1 LTTRP
6 RPRLPIAQDR
16 ILPLACLICALHFQR
31 SLSSK
36 EHKIG
41 AAGERATVAE
51 KMDAAPRRA
60 ALRRNVRWPIAGAAV
75 AVCVVSGLLFLRS
88 RNPANTAHPFR
99 IGFESSPPQQL
110 LTPQKTPTGPAIEIV
125 AEAARRRHIPIEWV
139 YSPDGPDE
147 NLRHGKVDLWP
158 LITIWPERRG
168 YVYITE
174 PWTKNIYWL
183 VSLRSKRITSI
194 TDTAARVVYHRNTTQ
209 ESRLAKSLFPLATR
223 VPAASNEDIFFA
235 VLNGQADAGLLTAN
249 AGRTGALAKL
259 VGEHAPDLVFQQLSQ
274 QPIMLGIGAS
284 FARPDAKRAADM
296 LRDEIARMA
305 KDGTLSTIYFQWFL
319 DPNSEAVSFFY
330 VEATAQ
336 QDFYLKITVGL
347 LGAALAGL
355 VWLAARL
362 HRDQAALRTAKDAA
376 ETAARVKG
384 EFLANMS
391 HEIRTPLNG
400 IIGMTGLLL
409 ETKMAPQQQEF
420 ANTVRTS
427 ADNLLTIVN
436 DILDFSKIEAG
447 KLAFE
452 MVDFDLVETV
462 EDTLLMLAE
471 RAHRKG
477 IELVGAIPPNVPRS
491 MRGDPGRLRQVLLNL
506 VGNAI
511 KFTESGE
518 VIVRVAIDED
528 STDRVVLRFIVSD
541 TGIGIDPEAQSRLFE
556 AFSQADSSTTRRY
569 GGTGLGLAISRQL
582 VTLMGGTIGLQ
593 SEPRKGTTFWFTAR
607 FRRAPARV
615 PSPVP
620 TFDAARVLV
629 VSHYATHGTWL
640 LQQLTSWKIMG
651 RYVSSGAECLAVLRD
666 AAAGGAPFDVML
678 LDRQMPEMHD
688 LALARAIKSDATIAG
703 THVVV
708 MTTHSEPIDPERQ
721 TSGRIEACL
730 IKPIKQSRLF
740 DCLADL
746 LDKSNRGSLGLA
758 TPAPLT
764 TALPSA
770 TRVLLAEDNPV
781 NQKVALGQLRQL
793 GCQVDVVGNGRE
805 AIAALER
812 QGYDAIFMDCQMPE
826 MDGYEAAREIR
837 RRESDPAK
845 PCPWTAPIFIVAM
858 TANAMQGDREK
869 CLDAGMND
877 YVCKPARTAELQV
890 ALNHRPLRPAS

>member
-1 LTTRP
+1 M
-6 RPRLPIAQDR
+6 
-16 ILPLACLICALHFQR
+16 
-31 SLSSK
+31 S
-36 EHKIG
+36 
-41 AAGERATVAE
+41 AAMHAPAVA
-51 KMDAAPRRA
+51 
-60 ALRRNVRWPIAGAAV
+60 RRNRWWPIAAAAV
-75 AVCVVSGLLFLRS
+75 VLGVLAALLLLQW
-88 RNPANTAHPFR
+88 RNPANTAQPFR
-99 IGFESSPPQQL
+99 IGFELSPPQQL
-110 LTPQKTPTGPAIEIV
+110 LTPEKKPTGPAIEIV

-147 NLRHGKVDLWP
+147 NLRRGTVDLWP
-158 LITIWPERRG
+158 LITLRPERRG
-168 YVYITE
+168 YLYITE
-174 PWTKNIYWL
+174 PWTKNIYWM
-183 VSLRSKRITSI
+183 VSLRPNHIHSTA
-194 TDTAARVVYHRNTTQ
+194 DTAGRVVYHRNTAQ
-209 ESRLAKSLFPLATR
+209 ETKLAESLFPHATR
-223 VPAASNEDIFFA
+223 VAAASNEDIFLA
-235 VLNGQADAGLLTAN
+235 VINRQADAGLLTAN

-259 VGEHAPDLVFQQLSQ
+259 VGDHAPELVFQQLTQ

-284 FARPDAKRAADM
+284 LVRPDAKRAADA
-296 LRDEIARMA
+296 LRAEIADMA
-305 KDGTLSTIYFQWFL
+305 KDSTLSSIYFRWFL
-319 DPNSEAVSFFY
+319 DPNSETVSLFY
-330 VEATAQ
+330 IEATQ
-336 QDFYLKITVGL
+336 RQDFYLKLTVAS
-347 LGAALAGL
+347 LGGALAGL
-355 VWLAARL
+355 VWLAVRL
-362 HRDQAALRTAKDAA
+362 RRDQHALRMAKDAA
-376 ETAARVKG
+376 EMAARVKG

-409 ETKMAPQQQEF
+409 ETKLAPQQQEF

-452 MVDFDLVETV
+452 LVDFDLVETV

-477 IELVGAIPPNVPRS
+477 IELVGAIPPHIPRN

-518 VIVRVAIDED
+518 VIVRLAIEEE
-528 STDRVVLRFIVSD
+528 STDHIVLRFTVSD

-556 AFSQADSSTTRRY
+556 AFSQADTSTTRRY

-582 VTLMGGTIGLQ
+582 VTLMGGTIGLH
-593 SEPRKGTTFWFTAR
+593 SEPRKGTTFWFTAH
-607 FRRAPARV
+607 FRRAPARA
-615 PSPVP
+615 PLPLP
-620 TFDAARVLV
+620 TFGTARVLV
-629 VSHYATHGTWL
+629 VSHHATHGTL
-640 LQQLTSWKIMG
+640 LQQQLTSWKIAG
-651 RYVSSGAECLAVLRD
+651 RYVPGGAECFAALRD
-666 AAAGGAPFDVML
+666 AAAAGAPFQVTL
-678 LDRQMPEMHD
+678 IDRQMPEMED
-688 LALARAIKSDATIAG
+688 LALARAIKSDRAIAG
-703 THVVV
+703 THLVV
-708 MTTHSEPIDPERQ
+708 MTTLAEPIVPEQQ
-721 TSGRIEACL
+721 TNGRIDACL

-746 LDKSNRGSLGLA
+746 LDQSNPRSPERG
-758 TPAPLT
+758 T
-764 TALPSA
+764 TAVPIADRPSA
-770 TRVLLAEDNPV
+770 GRVLLAEDNPV

-812 QGYDAIFMDCQMPE
+812 QSYDAIFMDCQMPE

-837 RRESDPAK
+837 RRESDSSA
-845 PCPWTAPIFIVAM
+845 PCPWAAPIFIVAM

-890 ALNHRPLRPAS
+890 ALNHRPLRRAS